1 SSGLQNR
8 RLGVRFPPG
17 LPSQGVD
24 PGNLGLAVLEVI
36 KQILVVVALGAGF
49 GGFFYFS
56 EAEKLYAYGSLV
68 AALVVA
74 IVIGIQT
81 QPGAQLWKFLTDART
96 EVRKV
101 IWPAPKETTQMTFF
115 VFVIT
120 VLTSLM
126 LWFFDWM
133 SSTAVEQLLGIGG

>member
-1 SSGLQNR
+1 M
-8 RLGVRFPPG
+8 
-17 LPSQGVD
+17 D

-101 IWPAPKETTQMTFF
+101 IWPARKETTQMTFF